1 MILLTT
7 NREVN
12 WSDPL
17 STPHRWWST
26 AAPPPLLLRR
36 VKESGR
42 STPMTLVTRIGTT
55 QSQEPH
61 SMRIHTVTNNAN
73 DDSNCKRCNIVLF
86 DSVLLYLQTA

>member
-1 MILLTT
+1 
-7 NREVN
+7 
-12 WSDPL
+12 
-17 STPHRWWST
+17 
-26 AAPPPLLLRR
+26 
-36 VKESGR
+36 
-42 STPMTLVTRIGTT
+42 MTLVTRIGTT